1 MPLSELIQRLIHM
14 LEVGAVSRYLRIF
27 ALALG
32 VISLAFLY
40 DIRAYRN
47 LAAPE
52 AMDAAQLAR
61 NLSEGKGYTTLLI
74 RPFSLYLVQRHNE
87 PKTPVLLTN
96 ATPDFA
102 LIKTAHPDL
111 ANPPVYPLVL
121 AGLMKIL
128 PFNYPVNLK
137 SPFWANNGSFWRYQ
151 PDFLIAL
158 FNEMLLFIVALLT
171 FFLAKKLFDSNV
183 AWVSAILVLGCEL
196 LWRFSTSGL
205 STMLLLAFF
214 LGLTLLL
221 LEIEKS
227 TREVPLRTGWLFS
240 LAMAAGILTGI
251 GALTRYAFG
260 WTIIPVAVFLLLFSG
275 PKRMWHTLAALAAFA
290 LVLTPWII
298 RNEAVS
304 GTAFGTAGYA
314 VVEGTYVFPSFQL
327 QRSLHPDL
335 ARLMTLQL
343 NVQMMIYL
351 QKLIMYL
358 RGNLTGDLL
367 YSGATWAGALFFAGL
382 FLGFRSS
389 GTRRLRYFLLMCLP
403 IFVLMQGLGRT
414 QLSEQSPGIN
424 SENLLVLLVP
434 LVFVFGASFF
444 FTLLDQMTLPLLQLR
459 YAITAGFVALCCL
472 PLAFALLPPRTPPVV
487 YPPYFPPEI
496 QRTANWMKPD
506 ELMMSDVPWAVAWY
520 GHRQCVWLSL
530 DAQTEFLAIND
541 NLKPVNAL
549 YLTPLTMDGKFF
561 SDLDAPK
568 EFSATINYLKT
579 VPSLYL
585 NQKSIDAKSVFESAP
600 TGDSSWG
607 NFIVDTVVKAKI
619 PPGFPLNNA
628 GPGILPDRLFL
639 TDRQRW

>member
-14 LEVGAVSRYLRIF
+14 LEVGAVSRYLRVF
-27 ALALG
+27 TLALG

-52 AMDAAQLAR
+52 AMDTAQLAR

-87 PKTPVLLTN
+87 PKIPVLLTN
-96 ATPDFA
+96 AIPDLA

-121 AGLMKIL
+121 AGLMKVL
-128 PFNYPVNLK
+128 PFDYPVNLK
-137 SPFWANNGSFWRYQ
+137 SPFWANNGNFWRYQ

-158 FNEMLLFIVALLT
+158 FNEVLLFIIALLT

-183 AWVSAILVLGCEL
+183 AWLSAVLVLGCEL

-205 STMLLLAFF
+205 STMLLLVIF

-227 TREVPLRTGWLFS
+227 AREVPLRTGRLFG
-240 LAMAAGILTGI
+240 LAVVAGILTGV

-260 WTIIPVAVFLLLFSG
+260 WTIIPVALFLLLFSG
-275 PKRMWHTLAALAAFA
+275 PKRIWHTLAAVAVFT

-304 GTAFGTAGYA
+304 GTVFGTAGYA
-314 VVEGTYVFPSFQL
+314 VVEGTFVFPRFQL
-327 QRSLHPDL
+327 ERSLHPEL
-335 ARLMTLQL
+335 THAMSLRPYM
-343 NVQMMIYL
+343 
-351 QKLIMYL
+351 QKLFDNL
-358 RGNLTGDLL
+358 HGNLTDDLL
-367 YSGATWAGALFFAGL
+367 KSGATWAGALFFAGL
-382 FLGFRSS
+382 FLGFRST
-389 GTRRLRYFLLMCLP
+389 GARRLRYFLLMCLP
-403 IFVLMQGLGRT
+403 VFIVMQSLGHT
-414 QLSEQSPGIN
+414 QLSEQSPEIN

-434 LVFVFGASFF
+434 LLFIFGASFF

-459 YAITAGFVALCCL
+459 YAIIAGFVALCCL
-472 PLAFALLPPRTPPVV
+472 PLLFTLIPSARPVV

-496 QRTANWMKPD
+496 QQTANWMRPD

-530 DAQTEFLAIND
+530 DAQTEFFAIND
-541 NLKPVNAL
+541 YLKTVSAL
-549 YLTPLTMDGKFF
+549 YLTPQTMDAKFVSEWVQTRDF
-561 SDLDAPK
+561 
-568 EFSATINYLKT
+568 
-579 VPSLYL
+579 
-585 NQKSIDAKSVFESAP
+585 
-600 TGDSSWG
+600 SWG
-607 NFIVDTVVKAKI
+607 NFIVDSVVKGKI
-619 PPGFPLNNA
+619 PPGFTLRNA
-628 GPGILPDRLFL
+628 PTGFLPDRLFL
-639 TDRQRW
+639 TDRDRWKTTQ